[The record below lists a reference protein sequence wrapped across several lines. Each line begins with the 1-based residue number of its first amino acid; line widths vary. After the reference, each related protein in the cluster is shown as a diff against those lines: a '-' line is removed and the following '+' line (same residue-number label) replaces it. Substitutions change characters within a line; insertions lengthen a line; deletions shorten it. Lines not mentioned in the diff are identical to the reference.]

1 MTSDSNEDWGAV
13 VGPSRVIPILMVVVG
28 AVGLF
33 INLFS
38 LYVLGPCY
46 KRNKALG
53 DAKRCNNNQVH
64 SLTQV
69 SLKKSKHDE
78 RRGPRD
84 IIGRIARCTKIL
96 T

>member
-1 MTSDSNEDWGAV
+1 MTSDRIEDGGAV

-28 AVGLF
+28 VVGLF

-64 SLTQV
+64 SLTPKN
-69 SLKKSKHDE
+69 L
-78 RRGPRD
+78 
-84 IIGRIARCTKIL
+84 L
-96 T
+96 F